1 MPTCK
6 LEDCAH
12 CSAQYK
18 TPACNPLVV
27 HSCFA
32 YRLIHVLIQNILD
45 LFNQF
50 GLGLREEPLERS
62 LFDRVTL
69 TGDNIL
75 ASSKKSAKKGL
86 SSSTWRMSVIV
97 NKTMIAELNIV
108 AGKWR
113 VEILKATMYV
123 PLSLPVYRNEMYA
136 SVSTRSLACR
146 KLSCYISRSEDVV
159 LLQGRVGV
167 EERWSCSSFEAVK
180 YARVLPNILEIVRA
194 PTYVLRP

>member
-1 MPTCK
+1 M
-6 LEDCAH
+6 
-12 CSAQYK
+12 
-18 TPACNPLVV
+18 
-27 HSCFA
+27 
-32 YRLIHVLIQNILD
+32 LIQNILD

>member
-1 MPTCK
+1 M
-6 LEDCAH
+6 
-12 CSAQYK
+12 
-18 TPACNPLVV
+18 
-27 HSCFA
+27 
-32 YRLIHVLIQNILD
+32 LIQNILD

-108 AGKWR
+108 AGK
-113 VEILKATMYV
+113 
-123 PLSLPVYRNEMYA
+123 
-136 SVSTRSLACR
+136 
-146 KLSCYISRSEDVV
+146 
-159 LLQGRVGV
+159 
-167 EERWSCSSFEAVK
+167 
-180 YARVLPNILEIVRA
+180 
-194 PTYVLRP
+194 